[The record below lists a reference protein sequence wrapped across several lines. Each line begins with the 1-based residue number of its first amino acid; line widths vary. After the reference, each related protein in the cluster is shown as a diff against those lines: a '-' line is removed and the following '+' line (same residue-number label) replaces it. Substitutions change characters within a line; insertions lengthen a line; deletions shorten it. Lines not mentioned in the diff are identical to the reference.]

1 MMKDSKDQFSIAVI
15 GAGAS
20 GLMAARTLADS
31 GLRVSVFDK
40 SRGLGGRLATRRVG
54 GFAFDH
60 GCPVANIDDPTG
72 LSVVRRLETMDAAAL
87 WEPMPGFSGFVGTPG
102 NSAMLKPLAE
112 PLTVHRGLE
121 VAAVERDA
129 EGGGWM
135 LIPKNELVQDKTAQ
149 DEARAALGPFDWV
162 LVTAPAPQTHAL
174 LEGLTPIAARV
185 AEAGMEPRWTVMV
198 VPDGSLNQGS
208 AEVIAFDDEI
218 LERAIRND
226 RKPGRS
232 GAESWVVQARRDWS
246 IANLEL
252 DKDQARDAVLAAF
265 RKAIPQGD
273 PIFAAAHR
281 WRFSEVSAPL
291 GVPCLLDPDLGLGA
305 AGDWCVGPCVAD
317 ALESG
322 RALAD
327 ELLKLIFARAS

>member
-1 MMKDSKDQFSIAVI
+1 MLKDTENHPSIAVI

-20 GLMAARTLADS
+20 GLIAARTLADA
-31 GLRVSVFDK
+31 GLQVTVFDK

-60 GCPVANIDDPTG
+60 GCPVANIGDPAG
-72 LSVVRRLETMDAAAL
+72 LSVVRRLEAQGTAAS
-87 WEPMPGFSGFVGTPG
+87 WEFAPGVPGFVGTPG

-112 PLTVHRGLE
+112 PLTVHRGFE
-121 VAAVERDA
+121 VASLERVA
-129 EGGGWM
+129 GNGGWM
-135 LIPKNELVQDKTAQ
+135 LNPKP
-149 DEARAALGPFDWV
+149 AAGEIESNVAAGPFDWV
-162 LVTAPAPQTHAL
+162 LVTAPAPQALAL
-174 LEGLTPIAARV
+174 LQGLTSIAERV

-198 VPDGSLNQGS
+198 VPGGSLDQGDTD
-208 AEVIAFDDEI
+208 VIRFDDGVLDI
-218 LERAIRND
+218 AVRND

-232 GAESWVVQARRDWS
+232 GSESWVVHARRDWS

-252 DKDQARDAVLAAF
+252 DKEQALDAVMSAF
-265 RKAIPQGD
+265 RDAIPQGD
-273 PIFAAAHR
+273 PTFAAAHR
-281 WRFSEVSAPL
+281 WRFSEVSGPL

-317 ALESG
+317 ALASG

-327 ELLKLIFARAS
+327 NVLELNPARA